1 MGSIS
6 WNKNVDIVDD
16 NRYYMNE
23 LMQDPEAEM
32 TLNKWRDWVEHNLPE
47 ILFQYL
53 IPEGKI
59 IQAGVWNGDFYTILK
74 EIFGGDRCIGFDIVK
89 YIEDDSVIYSDFRD
103 LKDEHQFPCAL
114 FYNGMGN
121 WLYNKKS
128 KTSGLEYAKRNLVQ
142 GGLYLDSIHMDTTIL
157 KDVEGL
163 NYMATY
169 DDRLIILRK
178 E

>member
-1 MGSIS
+1 MEKKNISIS
-6 WNKNVDIVDD
+6 KKA
-16 NRYYMNE
+16 RY
-23 LMQDPEAEM
+23 
-32 TLNKWRDWVEHNLPE
+32 
-47 ILFQYL
+47 FQL
-53 IPEGKI
+53 GKI
-59 IQAGVWNGDFYTILK
+59 SEQTKTIWFVFHGYGMLSQYFIK
-74 EIFGGDRCIGFDIVK
+74 KFKNLENNQT
-89 YIEDDSVIYSDFRD
+89 YILSISRD

-128 KTSGLEYAKRNLVQ
+128 KTSGLEYAKRNLIQ

-169 DDRLIILRK
+169 DDKLIILRK